1 MFDWATRFFNSSF
14 SVPILFRIIGILIV
28 ILIRV
33 IVAKRIAYRGDL
45 ALIAKG
51 YDAEDINLYSLAMWT
66 SILLGVVLS
75 FIIVFMH
82 VGTFPTVKATNDLF
96 ED

>member
-1 MFDWATRFFNSSF
+1 MFEWITRFFNSSF
-14 SVPILFRIIGILIV
+14 SVPFLVRIIVILII

-45 ALIAKG
+45 ALVAKG
-51 YDAEDINLYSLAMWT
+51 YDTEDINLYSLAMWT

-82 VGTFPTVKATNDLF
+82 VGTFPTVEATNDLF
-96 ED
+96 DE